1 MFVLFRKPFVYG
13 LTIKGY
19 FNAIVKQ
26 HHQSNVVTCND
37 SIFIQ
42 FHLNEKT
49 KLLTAHLIFK
59 MKDDEGLG
67 RYVQTVFCFILVLL
81 NGSISLFIMPQYFV
95 RKFHCTD
102 LRCIMIT

>member
-1 MFVLFRKPFVYG
+1 MDNRHFYFPLELCIQFRMFVLFRKPFVYG

-59 MKDDEGLG
+59 MKDAEG
-67 RYVQTVFCFILVLL
+67 C
-81 NGSISLFIMPQYFV
+81 P
-95 RKFHCTD
+95 
-102 LRCIMIT
+102 